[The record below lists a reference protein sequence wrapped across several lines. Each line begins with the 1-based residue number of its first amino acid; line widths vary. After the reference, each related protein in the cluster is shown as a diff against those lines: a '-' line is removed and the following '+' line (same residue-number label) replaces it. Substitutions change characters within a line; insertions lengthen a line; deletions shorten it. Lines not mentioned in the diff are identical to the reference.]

1 MQSDRSS
8 SSEGGFVESS
18 LEITGRLGR
27 GRVRSMFLTVRVAAG
42 TLRPSGPARLRR
54 PSWSAVGAAALI
66 ALVGFWLAENFVRSP
81 IVFLSLVL
89 AGITT
94 GCIYAL
100 LAMGY
105 TLIYAVLDTINFAHG
120 DVFIFGAMI
129 SASIARDAGLEGAS
143 GPVQAGVLVLMLGG
157 AAALSAAISG
167 TVELVVFRP
176 LRNAPR
182 LAPLVA
188 SIGVVFIL
196 ENILLVWQG
205 SHFNSVESVLPG
217 GSVFRLYGFSF
228 TWDKLIVIALTF
240 SLLTVLVL
248 LLGQTRYGKA
258 IRATAQDRE
267 AAAMLGVNVN
277 RTILLTFVLA
287 GAFAGAAGFIYL
299 VFVTNV
305 AWDQGFHLGLIALT
319 AAIVGGI
326 GSPTGAILGSL
337 LIGVTEALTDG
348 LTWHAPGSDWTLS
361 IVFLILIATLV
372 LRPNG
377 LVGARSEGI

>member
-1 MQSDRSS
+1 
-8 SSEGGFVESS
+8 VESS